1 MRSRARKGSRLSLN
15 QKFSRLA
22 VRLRD
27 PEWRKYGTLLLTGK
41 FMGIGLLML
50 VIAVT
55 SGIFFAH
62 VSAQTG
68 TPEVKAADIVNPV
81 NTAWTL
87 IAAFLVFG
95 MQVGF
100 TMLEAGFCRSRETVN
115 VLMECVVDTCLCG
128 ILFYAFGFA
137 FMFSHGNGFIGYHW
151 FFLQGVPA
159 TYESTGVA
167 FLALWLFQFAFADT
181 CSTITSG
188 AMIGRTGFV
197 GDLLYSLAVSGFIYP
212 IIGHWAWG
220 PDGWLALMGSEGHA
234 FPSLGTG
241 FHDFA
246 GSTVVHTIGGFIALA
261 GAIVLGPRL
270 GRKFK
275 RDGGA
280 PMLPH
285 DLTIAVSGGLIL
297 WFGWYGFN
305 PGSTL
310 SAMDFE
316 GIGRVAANTTL
327 AACAAGLTA
336 MFWAYKS
343 SKTWDA
349 GFTTNGFL
357 AGLVAITCPCYWV
370 TPTGAILLGGV
381 AGVIVVL
388 GVELLEWLRIDDPI
402 GAVPVH
408 GMAGI
413 WGTLSLGLF
422 ACGRYGA
429 SGPTAPDN
437 SVALKGLFYGG
448 GTQVLVAQA
457 IGSAVVTV
465 STFAVA
471 FAVMYV
477 VNLTGWLRV
486 SEEGELYGLD
496 LHEHGI
502 SAYPEYLISALGAP
516 AGMAQHVPVTEMKA
530 SIAVQPLPRVA
541 SK

>member
-1 MRSRARKGSRLSLN
+1 MSAIAKKRVRLSLSE
-15 QKFSRLA
+15 KLSRLRT
-22 VRLRD
+22 RLRD
-27 PEWRKYGTLLLTGK
+27 PEWRKYGATVVAGKAMGLGLLLLIIT
-41 FMGIGLLML
+41 
-50 VIAVT
+50 VVT
-55 SGIFFAH
+55 SVFFAH
-62 VSAQTG
+62 VYAQSG
-68 TPEVKAADIVNPV
+68 APEVKASDVVNPL
-81 NTAWTL
+81 NTVWTL

-128 ILFYAFGFA
+128 LLFFAFGFA

-159 TYESTGVA
+159 TYESSGVA
-167 FLALWLFQFAFADT
+167 FLAFWLFQFAFADT

-197 GDLLYSLAVSGFIYP
+197 GDLLYSFAVSGFIYP

-234 FPSLGTG
+234 FTSLGMG

-246 GSTVVHTIGGFIALA
+246 GSTVVHTIGGFVALA

-336 MFWAYKS
+336 MFWAYMS
-343 SKTWDA
+343 SKKWDA

-370 TPTGAILLGGV
+370 SPIGAVLLGGV
-381 AGVIVVL
+381 AGVVVVL

-408 GMAGI
+408 GMCGI
-413 WGTLSLGLF
+413 WGTISLGLF

-429 SGPTAPDN
+429 TGPLSPDN
-437 SVALKGLFYGG
+437 SAPLKGLFYGG
-448 GTQVLVAQA
+448 GIQVLKAQL
-457 IGSAVVTV
+457 IGSVVITLA
-465 STFAVA
+465 TFGVA
-471 FAVMYV
+471 MVVMYA
-477 VNLTGWLRV
+477 VNALGLLRV
-486 SEEGELYGLD
+486 TEEGERYGLD

-516 AGMAQHVPVTEMKA
+516 SGMSQEMPVPITKA
-530 SIAVQPLPRVA
+530 SMATQPLTRTA
-541 SK
+541 S